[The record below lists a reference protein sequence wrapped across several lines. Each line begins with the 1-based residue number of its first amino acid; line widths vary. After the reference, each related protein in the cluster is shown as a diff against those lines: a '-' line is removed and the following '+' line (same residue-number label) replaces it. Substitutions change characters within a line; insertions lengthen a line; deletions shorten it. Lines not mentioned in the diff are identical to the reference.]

1 MIIIILF
8 IIIFLYLVNKEKF
21 TNFGACENSDN
32 ISSIKYELVDEDTM
46 NKIKDSLSR
55 LSTKKI
61 SYSCPDPNSKS
72 AQGPPGAAVK
82 PKIISGK
89 TFGFDPEDID
99 AIDQTLGTQI
109 VKTVNANGKSS
120 KVVSNVD
127 LIPLLITYIKMQKM
141 GGSSAAEKAAR
152 IEEKLSELES
162 TIRDIDKW
170 KNSRN

>member
-21 TNFGACENSDN
+21 TNFGACENAAN
-32 ISSIKYELVDEDTM
+32 LSSINYELIDEDTE

-55 LSTKKI
+55 LATKKI
-61 SYSCPDPNSKS
+61 SYSCPDPDSKPV
-72 AQGPPGAAVK
+72 QGPPGAIIE

-89 TFGFDPEDID
+89 TFGFDPKDIEALD
-99 AIDQTLGTQI
+99 KTLGTQI

-152 IEEKLSELES
+152 IEEKLSELEA
-162 TIRDIDKW
+162 TIKDIDKW